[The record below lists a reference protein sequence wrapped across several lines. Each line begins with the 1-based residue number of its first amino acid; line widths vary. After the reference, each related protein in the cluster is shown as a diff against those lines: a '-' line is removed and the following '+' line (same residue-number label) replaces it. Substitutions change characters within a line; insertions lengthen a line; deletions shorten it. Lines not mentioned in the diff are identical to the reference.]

1 MSAPIVYAGD
11 GWMIKSK
18 GLDPYKNIDVKGKL
32 IAVYSDGP
40 SSGRNIVALP
50 QGVTQADLTGE
61 RGKDWADV
69 TTYARANGAAGVLVL
84 PSKFLSDNWGMVSQ
98 MFGRSRMV
106 VEKLAPAVPAQAA
119 GAPSVFIASQKL
131 AAAIFAGDASV
142 FTLSLHG
149 ARNFPFVKPAGD
161 CDVELTDGAGDAEVL
176 PLIAASLADL
186 ARRFT
191 PDLVLYQ
198 AGVDALAADKL
209 GRLGMSHAGLAERDR
224 LVLTHFRDRGV
235 PVVLTL
241 GGGYA
246 EPIELTIDAHLAT
259 YRAAAGFA

>member
-1 MSAPIVYAGD
+1 
-11 GWMIKSK
+11 
-18 GLDPYKNIDVKGKL
+18 
-32 IAVYSDGP
+32 
-40 SSGRNIVALP
+40 
-50 QGVTQADLTGE
+50 
-61 RGKDWADV
+61 
-69 TTYARANGAAGVLVL
+69 
-84 PSKFLSDNWGMVSQ
+84 
-98 MFGRSRMV
+98 
-106 VEKLAPAVPAQAA
+106 
-119 GAPSVFIASQKL
+119 
-131 AAAIFAGDASV
+131 
-142 FTLSLHG
+142 
-149 ARNFPFVKPAGD
+149 
-161 CDVELTDGAGDAEVL
+161 VL